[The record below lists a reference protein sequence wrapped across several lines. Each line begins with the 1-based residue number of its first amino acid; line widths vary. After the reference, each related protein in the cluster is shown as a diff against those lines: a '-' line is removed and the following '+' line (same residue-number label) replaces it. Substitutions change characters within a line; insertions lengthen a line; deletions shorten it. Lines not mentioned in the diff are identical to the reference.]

1 MPPYMRDS
9 RASVTIASNC
19 ARCSGKNVLKTSA
32 PDDETQ
38 LCPEGYD
45 GWLGFP
51 TAAVVV
57 IAGSACHGRINQ
69 YVCFASQQP
78 ITASYIVAPSSAYR
92 CVAAPSD
99 RPFCLMPSVATR

>member
-1 MPPYMRDS
+1 MRDS
-9 RASVTIASNC
+9 PAWVTRGANV
-19 ARCSGKNVLKTSA
+19 ARFPGKNVLKTSA

-45 GWLGFP
+45 GWLGSP
-51 TAAVVV
+51 TGAVVV

-92 CVAAPSD
+92 CVASRSD
-99 RPFCLMPSVATR
+99 RPF